1 MDESGVDMVFDLT
14 AALTADLT
22 SAHHAVALGDY
33 DDDFEQTL
41 SLLSSTKDF
50 TKDFMYYEL
59 KSRAPDTGRY
69 VIERQRTAR
78 TDGGEGG
85 EGSAGRDGRDD
96 DISES

>member
-1 MDESGVDMVFDLT
+1 MVFDLT

-22 SAHHAVALGDY
+22 SAHHATLGDY

-50 TKDFMYYEL
+50 TKEFMYYEL

-69 VIERQRTAR
+69 AISYTTKRAGRI
-78 TDGGEGG
+78 EGG
-85 EGSAGRDGRDD
+85 EGEGGGREREERAEKWAG
-96 DISES
+96 